1 MDFFKPS
8 EMFPADCQPGKAWC
22 LWRDDCSSAIQMHF
36 FKHIKATELSSQ
48 NWNNTFHWRKLLL
61 ESSYSLQL
69 LLKWCKKIRVIHKL
83 WIFVVVWTVRTGTG
97 VGAGDPLGSRAD
109 HAGLRQAWS
118 HGTSPRCVPA
128 VPKHR
133 NARTQMSSQL
143 LDFKHNLV
151 VITVSWT
158 PHVVH
163 GLRFSFA
170 MYVYHWT
177 VSKSQLIMHSEI
189 NWLHVRTSRR
199 EIPSF

>member
-1 MDFFKPS
+1 MNFFKPS

-22 LWRDDCSSAIQMHF
+22 LWHDDCSSAIQMHF

-69 LLKWCKKIRVIHKL
+69 LLKWCKKIRVIRKL

-109 HAGLRQAWS
+109 HTGLRQAWS

-128 VPKHR
+128 PRLFPGTGMPGLKCLPSCSIL
-133 NARTQMSSQL
+133 NTTL
-143 LDFKHNLV
+143 L
-151 VITVSWT
+151 
-158 PHVVH
+158 
-163 GLRFSFA
+163 
-170 MYVYHWT
+170 
-177 VSKSQLIMHSEI
+177 
-189 NWLHVRTSRR
+189 
-199 EIPSF
+199 